1 MSGDM
6 SDLYDPSKSFNTQI
20 RALISSTHPKEGPIV
35 VSPFGKRFKIDRDYS
50 YWKDFSELTSTDG
63 IGTKALLHWQMGTFA
78 YGAQDAFAMVVDDL
92 IEGGFVPVTMQNH
105 IQMVEAPQ
113 KVFALIESLVKLCES
128 NRWEYAKGKSNPI
141 IISGGET
148 AQINTIQG
156 FEMGITATG
165 YARKGSEI
173 VHSARCDD
181 VVIGLGSSGVHSNG
195 LSFFRDELFAKRGMS
210 IETELPWGVTV
221 GEELTRPTNVYLPA
235 IKALIEALSEKG
247 NIAANSAIHGMV
259 HITGGGLSK
268 LKELVPGEALDV
280 EMGKQSR
287 LKPQEIFRYAHD
299 ELGMPSKDMYRR
311 FNNGI
316 GYAIAVDPSVSKF
329 ALAVLRKYFK
339 ADIMGDIKKGAGKVA
354 IESEYEPMTVEY

>member
-1 MSGDM
+1 MK
-6 SDLYDPSKSFNTQI
+6 SDLYDPSKSFNARI
-20 RALISSTHPKEGPIV
+20 RELIKSTHPKEGPIV
-35 VSPFGKRFKIDRDYS
+35 VSPFGKRFKIDRDYA

-63 IGTKALLHWQMGTFA
+63 IGTKALLHWQMNTFA

-105 IQMVEAPQ
+105 IQMIEAPE
-113 KVFALIESLVKLCES
+113 KVFTLIESLVKLCKN
-128 NRWEYAKGKSNPI
+128 NRWRYAKDKFNPI

-165 YARKGSEI
+165 YVRKGAEI
-173 VHSARCDD
+173 EYNAGHDD

-195 LSFFRDELFAKRGMS
+195 LSFYRDELFTKRNMS
-210 IETELPWGVTV
+210 LKTEFPWGVTV
-221 GEELTRPTNVYLPA
+221 GEELTKPANVYLPA
-235 IKALIEALSEKG
+235 IKALIEGFAEKK
-247 NIAANSAIHGMV
+247 NVAANSVIRRMV

-268 LKELVPGEALDV
+268 LKELVPKKEFDV
-280 EMGKQSR
+280 EINRQSS

-299 ELGMPSKDMYRR
+299 ELGVSSENMYKR

-316 GYAIAVDPSVSKF
+316 GYVIAVDPSVSKF
-329 ALAVLRKYFK
+329 ALAVLQKYFK
-339 ADIMGDIKKGAGKVA
+339 ADIIGYIKKGTGKVI
-354 IESEYEPMTVEY
+354 IESEYESATVEYK